1 MNSLNMSFKMF
12 IFLMLLILGFNE
24 VMMPRNQGNAKRNDR
39 FERDRDRKRDRDRR
53 ERNERPAAPRKR
65 SRSKSPSKRPDSNS
79 HQRSPARRRP
89 RIVPRYVVQVPKLSF
104 DM

>member
-1 MNSLNMSFKMF
+1 
-12 IFLMLLILGFNE
+12 MLHLFVGFNDILI
-24 VMMPRNQGNAKRNDR
+24 PRTQGNIRRNER
-39 FERDRDRKRDRDRR
+39 FERERERKRDRERR
-53 ERNERPAAPRKR
+53 ERNERPSAPRKR
-65 SRSKSPSKRPDSNS
+65 SRSKSPSKRAESNS

>member
-1 MNSLNMSFKMF
+1 MSFKGF
-12 IFLMLLILGFNE
+12 DFLLLILGFNE
-24 VMMPRNQGNAKRNDR
+24 VMMPRNPGNAKRNDR

-79 HQRSPARRRP
+79 QRSPARRRP